1 MITGFLL
8 TILQTIVSAVLTP
21 FQALPDVALD
31 PNLINGIA
39 NVQGIMSTIEPIF
52 PLETLLNILGIVVG
66 IEIAIFTYKAIM
78 WLIKKIPTIS

>member
-52 PLETLLNILGIVVG
+52 PLETLLSILGIVVG